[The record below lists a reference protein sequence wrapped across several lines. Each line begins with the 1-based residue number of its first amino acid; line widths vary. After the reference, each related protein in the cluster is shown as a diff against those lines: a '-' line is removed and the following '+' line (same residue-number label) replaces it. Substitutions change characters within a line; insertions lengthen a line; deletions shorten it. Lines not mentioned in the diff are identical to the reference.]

1 VFEPTSRY
9 FALETAELTVLDAAG
24 EQRVVA
30 YVRRRFVTG
39 APSSATLVSHAI
51 AQGERLDH
59 LAARY
64 LGDPTQ
70 FWRIC
75 DANGV
80 LRPEELVEEPG
91 RRVDVPLPGGL

>member
-1 VFEPTSRY
+1 MFEPTSRY
-9 FALETAELTVLDAAG
+9 SGLETAELTVLDAAG
-24 EQRVVA
+24 EPRVVA
-30 YVRRRFVTG
+30 YVRRRFVLG
-39 APSSATLVSHAI
+39 APSTATLISHTVV
-51 AQGERLDH
+51 QGERLDH

-70 FWRIC
+70 FWRVC

-91 RRVDVPLPGGL
+91 RRVDIPLPGGL

>member
-9 FALETAELTVLDAAG
+9 FQVPTAELTIRDAAG
-24 EQRVVA
+24 ELRVVR
-30 YVRRRFVTG
+30 YVRRRFISG
-39 APSSATLVSHAI
+39 APSNATLLSHAVV
-51 AQGERLDH
+51 QGERLDH

-75 DANGV
+75 DANDV

-91 RRVDVPLPGGL
+91 TRVDIPLPGGL